1 MSCKRFDNILS
12 NLWYTNVEVPY
23 NDGLLHMRQLEEFLN
38 NDIMAENFFPT
49 WINVLDKSMMESG
62 STSRHQDLFVWGGS
76 LTLLGMSGIQF
87 HVL

>member
-1 MSCKRFDNILS
+1 MSRKRFDNILS

-38 NDIMAENFFPT
+38 NDMAENFFPA

-62 STSRHQDLFVWGGS
+62 STSGHQDLCVWDRS
-76 LTLLGMSGIQF
+76 LTLLAMSGIPF
-87 HVL
+87 HAL